1 MVYMVESS
9 GRPYIL
15 NIAVNNIIKNEVVN
29 CIHGHGVQPG
39 GKPLAATCAEQ
50 FDVKHDVPARPHLT
64 ATAAPRHMPQTRRH
78 VVHLRRAPSTG
89 WVDVLPPLVAT
100 AFSRV
105 FRADDPYTPRMRV
118 LFLQSTPSYI
128 KTRPLNEPTET
139 QATNNVRGKSNF
151 HQPSSSSI
159 LQNSSSQQVIASD
172 GGGGTFW
179 RHRKEHSCDCD
190 DTEPVRGG
198 VRRAEPVRQGGGGRE
213 DARAAAGAPA
223 PAAHAGRRRRPGGA
237 GNGGAADHR
246 VRRAGAG
253 ARRRRGGQGGGP
265 AAPRRG
271 GGGARRHRAAALL
284 ARRPTRGPEGV
295 AAAVHGEA
303 QGQGRRPRGAVPPA
317 PTRR

>member
-64 ATAAPRHMPQTRRH
+64 ATAAPRHMPQTRRRH

-139 QATNNVRGKSNF
+139 QATNVQGKNKFPSTLLLL
-151 HQPSSSSI
+151 HSPEQQQP
-159 LQNSSSQQVIASD
+159 A
-172 GGGGTFW
+172 G
-179 RHRKEHSCDCD
+179 HR
-190 DTEPVRGG
+190 
-198 VRRAEPVRQGGGGRE
+198 Q
-213 DARAAAGAPA
+213 
-223 PAAHAGRRRRPGGA
+223 
-237 GNGGAADHR
+237 
-246 VRRAGAG
+246 
-253 ARRRRGGQGGGP
+253 
-265 AAPRRG
+265 
-271 GGGARRHRAAALL
+271 
-284 ARRPTRGPEGV
+284 
-295 AAAVHGEA
+295 
-303 QGQGRRPRGAVPPA
+303 
-317 PTRR
+317 